1 MDSKDDTTVQ
11 AERKRGQ
18 RLGPEERGAI
28 KALKKQ
34 GFGAGAISRAIG
46 CAPSTVTNELE
57 RGTPPRRSS
66 KGKAPGYSPK
76 RGEAVYK
83 AHRVNSC
90 KPRKDREKKK
100 CYGTSIS
107 DRPEIAA
114 IRIPGKTSKAVMD
127 AMAALRAGYG
137 QHFPQVFKTITVDN
151 GSEFAGFAQ
160 AEHGTARFSLPT
172 LIPHG
177 SVPRTRGHPCS
188 C

>member
-1 MDSKDDTTVQ
+1 MVWD
-11 AERKRGQ
+11 G
-18 RLGPEERGAI
+18 LLPI
-28 KALKKQ
+28 KVTELPGALK
-34 GFGAGAISRAIG
+34 R
-46 CAPSTVTNELE
+46 
-57 RGTPPRRSS
+57 
-66 KGKAPGYSPK
+66 KGRKF
-76 RGEAVYK
+76 
-83 AHRVNSC
+83 
-90 KPRKDREKKK
+90 KDRENKK

-107 DRPEIAA
+107 DRPEIAAQRMEEMEEGHWEGGTVVGKRAGHEAVVLTLLEKKTENYLA

-137 QHFPQVFKTITVDN
+137 QHFPQVFKTITADN